1 MTEDQIRKLKFDG
14 WPLPDD
20 YLTELGRIS
29 SLWGLLDSF
38 LEMCLGKLAGYNDVN
53 DPAPFIL
60 LAHTNFPQRLDML
73 GALCEHL
80 APMYPELAGYPQVR
94 SSIKAA
100 QKLRNK
106 FVHNNMGIDESKS
119 EVRMGLGSARGTLK
133 FSSEAVKLTDLRKTS
148 MTIHQAHCD
157 LYALVLKR
165 KMPPI
170 WERPDGLSKIAN
182 SEQ

>member
-20 YLTELGRIS
+20 YLIELVRITS
-29 SLWGLLDSF
+29 MWEVLDSF
-38 LEMCLGKLAGYNDVN
+38 LDMCLGKLAGFNDRN
-53 DPAPFIL
+53 DPTPFIL

-80 APMYPELAGYPQVR
+80 APTFPELAGYPQVI

-106 FVHNNMGIDESKS
+106 FVHKSMGIDVEKS

-133 FSSEAVKLTDLRKTS
+133 FSSEAVKLTDLRKAS
-148 MTIHQAHCD
+148 MTIHQANLD
-157 LYALVLKR
+157 LNALVLKR

-170 WERPDGLSKIAN
+170 WERPDGWKG
-182 SEQ
+182 

>member
-20 YLTELGRIS
+20 YLTELGRIT
-29 SLWGLLDSF
+29 SLWECLDTF
-38 LEMCLGKLAGYNDVN
+38 LEICLGKLAGFNDSN
-53 DPAPFIL
+53 DPIPFIL
-60 LAHTNFPQRLDML
+60 VAHTNFPQRLDTL

-80 APMYPELAGYPQVR
+80 TSTFPELAGYPQVI

-106 FVHNNMGIDESKS
+106 FVHNGMCFDEDKG

-133 FSSEAVKLTDLRKTS
+133 FSSEAVKVTDLRKAS
-148 MTIHQAHCD
+148 MAIHQANLD
-157 LYALVLKR
+157 LYSLVLKR
-165 KMPPI
+165 KMPPR
-170 WERPDGLSKIAN
+170 WERPDGWKG
-182 SEQ
+182 

>member
-20 YLTELGRIS
+20 YLIELGRIT
-29 SLWGLLDSF
+29 SLWELLDSF
-38 LEMCLGKLAGYNDVN
+38 LETCLGKLAGYNDMN
-53 DPAPFIL
+53 DPTPFIL

-80 APMYPELAGYPQVR
+80 APMFPDLVGYPQVL

-106 FVHNNMGIDESKS
+106 FVHNSMGLDEEKG

-133 FSSEAVKLTDLRKTS
+133 FSSEAVKLTISEKRPWLFTKRILIS
-148 MTIHQAHCD
+148 MH
-157 LYALVLKR
+157 
-165 KMPPI
+165 
-170 WERPDGLSKIAN
+170 
-182 SEQ
+182 